1 MGFSLRR
8 LRWLK
13 RFVLYAF
20 PSRQNVPTL
29 FGTQNPSPDVAKV
42 GTRLWSRDSAGRGCS
57 FFREAAKP
65 WDFGCK
71 SYCAVPKVSR
81 KSDARVK
88 VSPSPLGAWDPV
100 QGSMHCPPPSPGSG
114 RRIGFIKYYKSQT
127 VYESEIGVLLE
138 ESFEKPFGFQS
149 ERNPNVNARIRKFAF
164 RLRSPEKSR
173 SDSNP
178 NESERI
184 RKCAFRLRGAQF
196 SIPTPIR
203 NCKSTSIGFIQVPK
217 LSFPCSS
224 TPFSAD
230 PKVFRYIPEA

>member
-1 MGFSLRR
+1 MEEETWMSNHASVLEKGISNHGGKESWKRDYEGCMRCCSSCVTVSKSFTVRGMGPST
-8 LRWLK
+8 
-13 RFVLYAF
+13 RFHAL
-20 PSRQNVPTL
+20 
-29 FGTQNPSPDVAKV
+29 
-42 GTRLWSRDSAGRGCS
+42 
-57 FFREAAKP
+57 
-65 WDFGCK
+65 
-71 SYCAVPKVSR
+71 
-81 KSDARVK
+81 
-88 VSPSPLGAWDPV
+88 
-100 QGSMHCPPPSPGSG
+100 PPPSRGSG

-149 ERNPNVNARIRKFAF
+149 ERNPNVSARIRKFAF

-203 NCKSTSIGFIQVPK
+203 NCISASIDFIQVPK
-217 LSFPCSS
+217 LPFSCSS

-230 PKVFRYIPEA
+230 PKVFRYTPEA

>member
-1 MGFSLRR
+1 MGFSLRRLRWLKRFVLYAFPSRQNAPTLFGTQNPSPDVAKVGTRLWSRDSAFFEKRRSRGTSDANPTGVSLRR

-42 GTRLWSRDSAGRGCS
+42 DTRLWSRDSAGRGCS

-88 VSPSPLGAWDPV
+88 VSPSPLGAWAPV
-100 QGSMHCPPPSPGSG
+100 QGSMHCPPPFP
-114 RRIGFIKYYKSQT
+114 RIGS
-127 VYESEIGVLLE
+127 
-138 ESFEKPFGFQS
+138 
-149 ERNPNVNARIRKFAF
+149 
-164 RLRSPEKSR
+164 
-173 SDSNP
+173 SD
-178 NESERI
+178 R
-184 RKCAFRLRGAQF
+184 
-196 SIPTPIR
+196 
-203 NCKSTSIGFIQVPK
+203 VH
-217 LSFPCSS
+217 
-224 TPFSAD
+224 
-230 PKVFRYIPEA
+230 